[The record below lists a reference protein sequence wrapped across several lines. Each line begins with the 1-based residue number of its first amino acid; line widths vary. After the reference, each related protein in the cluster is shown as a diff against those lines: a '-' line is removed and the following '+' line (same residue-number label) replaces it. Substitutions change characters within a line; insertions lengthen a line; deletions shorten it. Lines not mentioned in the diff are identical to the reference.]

1 MNTELYKNKLEELLK
16 LAQEDIGKIAKED
29 ERGDWEAV
37 PESDDINQ
45 EVIDEADMAE
55 RAEDFETR
63 SIEVRDLEIKISNI
77 KKSLEKIE
85 NGTFGKCEVC
95 GKKIESDRLEANV
108 EALTCKE
115 CMNKS

>member
-1 MNTELYKNKLEELLK
+1 MNTELYKHKLEEILK
-16 LAQEDIGKIAKED
+16 ITAEDIAKIAKKD
-29 ERGDWEAV
+29 SHGDWEAV
-37 PESDDINQ
+37 PESSDVNQ

-63 SIEVRDLEIKISNI
+63 SIEVRDLENRITNI
-77 KKSLEKIE
+77 KKSLEKIA

-95 GKKIESDRLEANV
+95 GQEIENDRLEANV